1 MNFDLPLLGTVL
13 ATPEELQA
21 LGVPKGEIEQV
32 AASAS
37 KREELVRALVKE
49 LGGSGWNKQT
59 TWNRLDGMMPHLIP
73 SDAATG
79 PSQDL
84 VMYENAVIF
93 AGPPGGQPAPDK
105 MAFLQVPEM
114 IKIGDTWKFVEL
126 PRAAPP
132 DKPIVAAEGGIRSW
146 LFRDGNVAGAAQD
159 PELNAALKALADYDQ
174 KNAPLQVAE
183 AKNDVARFH
192 VGRIPLLRAVVKAA
206 GTNAETQ
213 LIYNKQVVES
223 LATAY
228 QTGVYPDGLKLLDG
242 LIAAGGDLGS
252 YAAFRK
258 IGAEFAAKNE
268 EPGANLMASQKAW
281 MEDLQGFLKQYPK
294 SGRGPRCA
302 APARQR
308 Q

>member
-1 MNFDLPLLGTVL
+1 M
-13 ATPEELQA
+13 
-21 LGVPKGEIEQV
+21 
-32 AASAS
+32 
-37 KREELVRALVKE
+37 KE

-73 SDAATG
+73 ADAATG
-79 PSQDL
+79 PAQDL
-84 VMYENAVIF
+84 VLYENAVIF

-126 PRAAPP
+126 PRAVPP

-146 LFRDGNVAGAAQD
+146 LFRDGNAAGAAQD

-183 AKNDVARFH
+183 GKNDVARFH

-206 GTNAETQ
+206 GNNAETQ
-213 LIYNKQVVES
+213 LIYNKQIVES
-223 LATAY
+223 LAAAY

-242 LIAAGGDLGS
+242 LIAAGGQDRLVRRLPQDRRRVRRQERRAGGQPDGQPEGLDG
-252 YAAFRK
+252 RP
-258 IGAEFAAKNE
+258 
-268 EPGANLMASQKAW
+268 PGLP
-281 MEDLQGFLKQYPK
+281 QGVPQVRR
-294 SGRGPRCA
+294 SPRCP

-308 Q
+308 QRVQRRGGRGADLLHPSWPATSPPPSRARRPPAP